1 MSGKVTYMLVKEAA
15 ELLGC
20 SPNTIRNWGREGKL
34 PEYRHPL
41 NNYRMFRK
49 SDLLKLRRQLKRP
62 KRVCQTKATR
72 RKRNG

>member
-1 MSGKVTYMLVKEAA
+1 MSGKEPHLLVKEAA

-41 NNYRMFRK
+41 NNYRLYRR
-49 SDLLKLRRQLKRP
+49 SDLLKLRRRLERPELVGGRQAKKKKR
-62 KRVCQTKATR
+62 K
-72 RKRNG
+72 G